1 MANKKYNNASM
12 NSDEVGRLIK
22 MVVIVTVVFLLFY
35 AVTLIVTKEKKQEVL
50 KTPATIQYKEIL
62 LGNILKQPNDNY
74 YVLAFAPDDAY
85 SIYYETKLDG
95 KKVKYYKVNID
106 NPLNSNFVSDK
117 SNLNVSDITDLKVSQ
132 STLFEIKNKKIIKTY
147 EGNEKIIEYL
157 DSLK

>member
-35 AVTLIVTKEKKQEVL
+35 AVTLIVTKEKKQEVV

-74 YVLAFAPDDAY
+74 YVLVFGDNDAY

-95 KKVKYYKVNID
+95 QKTKYYKVNID
-106 NPLNSNFVSDK
+106 NPLNNSFVSDE
-117 SNLNVSDITDLKVSQ
+117 SNLNVNNISDLKVSQ
-132 STLFEIKNKKIIKTY
+132 STLFEIKNKKIIKAY

>member
-74 YVLAFAPDDAY
+74 YVLAFTSDDAY

-95 KKVKYYKVNID
+95 QKTKYYKVNID

>member
-62 LGNILKQPNDNY
+62 LGNILKQ
-74 YVLAFAPDDAY
+74 V
-85 SIYYETKLDG
+85 
-95 KKVKYYKVNID
+95 
-106 NPLNSNFVSDK
+106 
-117 SNLNVSDITDLKVSQ
+117 
-132 STLFEIKNKKIIKTY
+132 TY
-147 EGNEKIIEYL
+147 
-157 DSLK
+157 